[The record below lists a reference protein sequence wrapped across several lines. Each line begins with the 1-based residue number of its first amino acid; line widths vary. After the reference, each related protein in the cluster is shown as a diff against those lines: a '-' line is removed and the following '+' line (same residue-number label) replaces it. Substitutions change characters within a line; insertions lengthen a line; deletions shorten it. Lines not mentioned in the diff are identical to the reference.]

1 MTGGGVSGGGVSGG
15 GPPPGWYPDPGG
27 GGWRWWDGGT
37 WTTATM
43 PASGVPTPFGPGA
56 GGPAPFGPGA
66 VGPGPVGSAAGL
78 VAAEVR
84 LARWA
89 AFAPGVYGLTQVAQ
103 ILVVWSHAA
112 AIQRW
117 FHQLRVI
124 IDNAGTPGYV
134 APPLPHLPGQGI
146 FDLFS
151 LLALIPGIVFLVWQH
166 RAAVTA
172 HRLGYPAARSP
183 DWGVG
188 SWFVPVVNLWM
199 PYGALRDC
207 LPPGHPRRSLGWVP
221 WVAFLANGF
230 LILVADACLVEVRS
244 VGVVLVAVVVVIDV
258 LLYLQAYRFVHAV
271 GADHRRAVHGA

>member
-43 PASGVPTPFGPGA
+43 PASGGPTPFGPGGVGR
-56 GGPAPFGPGA
+56 GG
-66 VGPGPVGSAAGL
+66 VGPGGVGSAAQL

-89 AFAPGVYGLTQVAQ
+89 AFAPAVYGLTLVAQ
-103 ILVVWSHAA
+103 VLVVWSQASG
-112 AIQRW
+112 IQRW

-134 APPLPHLPGQGI
+134 APPLPRLPGQGI
-146 FDLFS
+146 FNLFS
-151 LLALIPGIVFLVWQH
+151 LLAVAPLIVFLVWQH
-166 RAAVTA
+166 RAATTA
-172 HRLGYPAARSP
+172 RRLGYPAARSP
-183 DWGVG
+183 GWGVG

-207 LPPGHPRRSLGWVP
+207 LPPGHPRRRFGWLP

-230 LILVADACLVEVRS
+230 ITLAADACLVEVRAA
-244 VGVVLVAVVVVIDV
+244 GVVLVAVVVVIDV
-258 LLYLQAYRFVHAV
+258 LVYLQAYRFVHAV
-271 GADHRRAVHGA
+271 GADHRQAVHGG